1 MRAGCVKP
9 IPTGL
14 GKAREPAA
22 AAGPVLLVQFAI
34 DRTTMPSLRC
44 LKASWWTSSGT
55 RDSRPA
61 ARARLRSPEDWIKVK
76 NRKHLAI
83 ERVKDAFS

>member
-1 MRAGCVKP
+1 MRAGCVKS

-14 GKAREPAA
+14 GKVRELAA

-44 LKASWWTSSGT
+44 LKASWWISSGT
-55 RDSRPA
+55 NDSQ
-61 ARARLRSPEDWIKVK
+61 LK
-76 NRKHLAI
+76 AI
-83 ERVKDAFS
+83 EPSSERQRVRTALP